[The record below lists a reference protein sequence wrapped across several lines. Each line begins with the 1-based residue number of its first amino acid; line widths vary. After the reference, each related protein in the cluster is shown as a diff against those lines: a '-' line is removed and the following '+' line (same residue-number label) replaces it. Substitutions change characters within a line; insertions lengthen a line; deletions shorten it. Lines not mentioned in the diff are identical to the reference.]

1 MYRLLIADDEALERE
16 GLELIAKRAM
26 PDTFNIEQ
34 AENGRTAIQRA
45 DEMRPDIVFMD
56 IKMPGIQGLEAVKE
70 IKSRHPQAKFVLVTA
85 YDNFAYAKEA
95 ISLGVK
101 EYLLKPAKRD
111 QIVDILTRLVDEI
124 VGERKKR
131 EEELRLSER
140 AMEFI
145 PLAEKEIALS
155 LMLDPLH
162 DPHLESLFG
171 LLDLQVICGCAC
183 VISLPVKEDGAIDI
197 PAAMGGEQWYEA
209 VRSRAKTAVPYA
221 IVGPLVGRWMA
232 LFLVNSD
239 EGKPFFTF
247 RTESLQWGKELS
259 DFVTEQLAIGAIL
272 GLGTVRSGIGGLYGS
287 FREALYAA
295 ASEGEGPLRPFDRLP
310 EEAEGAA
317 QSMELTVL
325 PRGDDM
331 NRQLDELQEER
342 GRRAKSVLD
351 RALEYI
357 RKHYRED
364 VSLEQAADHAGL
376 NPYYLSKLF
385 KLQTGETFIDHITR
399 LRVDKAKQLLK
410 DEQYSLKEICYQVGY
425 NDPNYFSRAFKKAAG
440 VTPSQYRQQSR
451 MSARVDQA

>member
-16 GLELIAKRAM
+16 GLELIVKRFM
-26 PDTFNIEQ
+26 PDIFDIAH

-45 DEMRPDIVFMD
+45 DEIRPDIVFMD
-56 IKMPGIQGLEAVKE
+56 IKMPGIQGLEAIRE

-101 EYLLKPAKRD
+101 EYLLKPMRRD
-111 QIVDILTRLVDEI
+111 QIADILGKLTEEI
-124 VGERKKR
+124 AAEHKKR

-155 LMLDPLH
+155 LMLDPLYDH
-162 DPHLESLFG
+162 HLEPLFG
-171 LLDLQVICGCAC
+171 LLDLRVVCGCAC
-183 VISLPVKEDGAIDI
+183 VISLPVKEDGTIDT
-197 PAAMGGEQWYEA
+197 PEGMSSEQLYEA
-209 VRSRAKTAVPYA
+209 VRSRAKATVPHAVA
-221 IVGPLVGRWMA
+221 GPVVGRWIA
-232 LFLVNSD
+232 LFLVNGD
-239 EGKPFFTF
+239 ESKPFFTF

-259 DFVTEQLAIGAIL
+259 SFITGQLMIGARL
-272 GLGTVRSGIGGLYGS
+272 GLGTVKPGIEGLRVS

-295 ASEGEGPLRPFDRLP
+295 AAEGSERLQPFDRLP
-310 EEAEGAA
+310 EEAAGAA
-317 QSMELTVL
+317 KGLEVTVF

-331 NRQLDELQEER
+331 NRQLDQLQEER
-342 GRRAKSVLD
+342 GRRAGSVLD
-351 RALEYI
+351 RVLDYI

-364 VSLEQAADHAGL
+364 ISLEQAADHAGL
-376 NPYYLSKLF
+376 NPFYLSKLF

-399 LRVDKAKQLLK
+399 LRIGKAKELLA

-425 NDPNYFSRAFKKAAG
+425 HDPNYFSRAFKRATG
-440 VTPSQYRQQSR
+440 VSPSQYRQQKEL
-451 MSARVDQA
+451 SAGADQA